1 MQSNVNYILEEIIGE
16 GAMAIVYKAR
26 HRDLDSLHAI
36 KKLKIQDFDVQKR
49 LIQEGRLLANI
60 RHPNILS
67 VTDLVKLEGTPS
79 LVMEFIQGPSLAS
92 LALEHSHHSL
102 KHVHND
108 SHNMVK
114 DKAMSTFNLRD
125 MRNVFE

>member
-67 VTDLVKLEGTPS
+67 VTDLVKLE
-79 LVMEFIQGPSLAS
+79 
-92 LALEHSHHSL
+92 
-102 KHVHND
+102 
-108 SHNMVK
+108 
-114 DKAMSTFNLRD
+114 
-125 MRNVFE
+125 